1 MAIHRTKIGL
11 CTWLNTGRY
20 IYAQGYAHGK
30 TQGYMYMAKHRAN
43 NHREIYIYN
52 LKGLINN
59 TGLGVCTSPWTLSN
73 KVSMHKAVSQGYTQN
88 YAMHKTGLDGCDYHR
103 AIYTQG

>member
-1 MAIHRTKIGL
+1 
-11 CTWLNTGRY
+11 
-20 IYAQGYAHGK
+20 
-30 TQGYMYMAKHRAN
+30 MYMAKHRAN

-103 AIYTQG
+103 ARCRTMHRTIRRALDWLSQRATEMQTGCDQ